1 MTLADP
7 GLLAALAR
15 LAQPILN
22 FTPIRRTRRNHGL
35 EHATITLL
43 ARRVR
48 GLQMAGR
55 SDASGFY
62 LIGDVPTPQIE
73 SAVHEALR
81 RLRSGERGLAVHP
94 NCGTNLVTT
103 GLIVALVALV
113 STAGT
118 ARKTIWDRLPLV
130 MLGVMGALLYA
141 PALGFGL
148 QRHFTTDGDPGDLT
162 IHSVQ
167 RRTIPLPAG
176 GTLVVHRVRTL
187 GG

>member
-1 MTLADP
+1 MPSATSGP
-7 GLLAALAR
+7 LAALAQF
-15 LAQPILN
+15 AQPLLN

-35 EHATITLL
+35 EHATITVL

-62 LIGDVPTPQIE
+62 LIGNVPTPQIE
-73 SAVHEALR
+73 SAVHEALH
-81 RLRSGERGLAVHP
+81 RLRSGEHGLAVHP

-103 GLIVALVALV
+103 ALVVALVALLG
-113 STAGT
+113 TAGT
-118 ARKTIWDRLPLV
+118 TRKNFWDRLPLV

-162 IHSVQ
+162 VHSIQ
-167 RRTIPLPAG
+167 RRTVPLPAG

>member
-1 MTLADP
+1 MTAARP
-7 GLLAALAR
+7 GMLAALAQ
-15 LAQPILN
+15 LARPILN

-43 ARRVR
+43 AGRVR

-55 SDASGFY
+55 SDATGFY
-62 LIGDVPTPQIE
+62 LIGSAPTPQIE
-73 SAVHEALR
+73 SAAHDALR

-103 GLIVALVALV
+103 GVVVAIVAMLG
-113 STAGT
+113 TAGT
-118 ARKTIWDRLPLV
+118 TRRTMWDRLPIIL
-130 MLGVMGALLYA
+130 LGVIGALLYA
-141 PALGFGL
+141 PMLGFGL

-176 GTLVVHRVRTL
+176 GSLVVHRVRTL